1 MTLIICALCCAAVM
15 ASVLF
20 FPNISFARVG
30 GRLRFGRA
38 AEGEGSAFTV
48 DTYWI
53 CALVGAVILLVSG
66 LCPFET
72 ALAGMLADTA
82 VNPLKILVLFLSMTM
97 LSVFLDELGFFRFLA
112 IETLRFAGANQK
124 KLFFLLYLVV
134 SVLTVFTSNDI
145 IILTFTP
152 FLCYFAKNAGISAIP
167 YLFAEFVA
175 ANTWSMALM
184 IGNPTNIYLSSYAGI
199 DFLSYAGV
207 MVIPTV
213 AAGLVALAVLYLL
226 FRQKL
231 KKPIERPET
240 ARAEVGDRAMLA
252 VGIAHLGLC
261 TLCLALSSVFGFE
274 MWAVSLGFALSLF
287 VFTALFALFRRE
299 KPRLIPAVLRRAP
312 WQLIPF
318 VLSMFVIVTSL
329 SLCGFT
335 GRFAGFLGTE
345 GTVWRYGVSSFLCAN
360 LINNIPM
367 SVLFCELCAALPE
380 AVRAGGVYAAVVGS
394 NLGALFTPIG
404 ALAGIMWAGILKKN
418 GEKMSFGAFV
428 RYGACVSLPSLAAA
442 LAVLCLFV

>member
-1 MTLIICALCCAAVM
+1 MTFLVCFLCCASVM

-20 FPNISFARVG
+20 FPNFIFSFAG
-30 GRLRFGRA
+30 GRLHFGKA
-38 AEGEGSAFTV
+38 AAKTGKAFSLDV
-48 DTYWI
+48 YWI
-53 CALVGAVILLVSG
+53 CALLGALFLLVFG

-72 ALAGMLADTA
+72 ALAGILADTA
-82 VNPLKILVLFLSMTM
+82 VNPLKILVLFLSMTL

-112 IETLRFAGANQK
+112 VQTLRFAGASQK

-152 FLCYFAKNAGISAIP
+152 FLCYFAKHAGVSAMP
-167 YLFAEFVA
+167 YLFAEFAA

-199 DFLSYAGV
+199 DFMSYAGV
-207 MVIPTV
+207 MAVPTV
-213 AAGLVALAVLYLL
+213 VAGLVALAVLYLL
-226 FRQKL
+226 FRKKL
-231 KKPIERPET
+231 AKPMEKSET
-240 ARAEVGDRAMLA
+240 GRVGVGDKVMLA
-252 VGIAHLGLC
+252 IGIAHLGLC
-261 TLCLALSSVFGFE
+261 TLCLALSSVLGFE

-287 VFTALFALFRRE
+287 ACTALRSLFRRE
-299 KPRLIPAVLRRAP
+299 KPSLIPAVLHRAP

-318 VLSMFVIVTSL
+318 VLSMFVVVTSL

-335 GRFAGFLGTE
+335 GKLADLLGTD

-367 SVLFCELCAALPE
+367 SVLFCKLCAALPA
-380 AVRAGGVYAAVVGS
+380 AVRAGGVYAAVIGS

-404 ALAGIMWAGILKKN
+404 ALAGIMWAGILKRN
-418 GEKMSFGAFV
+418 GEKMSFASFV
-428 RYGACVSLPSLAAA
+428 KYGACVSLPSLAAA
-442 LAVLCLFV
+442 LAVLYLFV